1 MASRK
6 VVLHFPKTLVD
17 KPVIC
22 QMVKKYD
29 LEFNILKASVTPD
42 EEGLLVLELTAED
55 EKELD
60 KATKELKELGVS
72 VQPLSKDVV
81 KNEERCTHCGLC
93 VVYCPTA
100 ALYVDEE
107 TGEIRFADQKCIG
120 CEICVKIC
128 PVKAM
133 EVHF

>member
-1 MASRK
+1 MASKK

-22 QMVKKYD
+22 QMVKKYN

-42 EEGLLVLELTAED
+42 QEGLLVLELTAKDED
-55 EKELD
+55 MLEK
-60 KATKELKELGVS
+60 AVTELKELGVS

-81 KNEERCTHCGLC
+81 KNENRCTHCGLC
-93 VVYCPTA
+93 VVYCPTS
-100 ALYVDEE
+100 ALYIDDTTKEVKFEDE
-107 TGEIRFADQKCIG
+107 KCIG
-120 CEICVKIC
+120 CELCVKIC